1 MAQLPG
7 ERRGTGHRLPASS
20 QHLGVQASR
29 GGGGS
34 RPGDRAV
41 WGSTGGCE
49 VKVGVRNA
57 HRPNANNELG
67 DMTPGEEALMRS
79 CKSGHCG
86 QACLERAHRHFT
98 PGRAP
103 PVPQGGRL
111 GVTVLPHS
119 ARLRPSWLPPAPVCV
134 AGGRV
139 FPGKVCRSAHS
150 SLFCTTPSSLH
161 PVCPARTHNRL
172 AHTVPFLQDAED
184 GAQHRGLL
192 PPQDP
197 ASSQR
202 RA

>member
-1 MAQLPG
+1 M
-7 ERRGTGHRLPASS
+7 
-20 QHLGVQASR
+20 
-29 GGGGS
+29 
-34 RPGDRAV
+34 
-41 WGSTGGCE
+41 
-49 VKVGVRNA
+49 KVGVRNA

-150 SLFCTTPSSLH
+150 SLFCTPPSSLH
-161 PVCPARTHNRL
+161 PACPARTHNRL
-172 AHTVPFLQDAED
+172 AHAVPFLHEDRMLLRMAHSTEACFPRRTPPPANAGPEAE
-184 GAQHRGLL
+184 GG
-192 PPQDP
+192 
-197 ASSQR
+197 R
-202 RA
+202 RTLSEETLS